1 LTFEFSFV
9 ARSTE
14 AALNRVLLLQ
24 RQDAAGAARSVP
36 DEVFSLV
43 EAYLRAID
51 HDGLV
56 SVHAVGAHPEA
67 SPLGSTLLVEV
78 RPMTHFEFVE
88 G

>member
-1 LTFEFSFV
+1 MTFEISFV

-56 SVHAVGAHPEA
+56 SVHAVGMHPDA
-67 SPLGSTLLVEV
+67 SPLGWMLSVEV
-78 RPMTHFEFVE
+78 RPLSHTEFVE